1 MRVIQRVQNVFARAF
16 NDALNSNNRFATM
29 ESKIAEMAGHL
40 DALGQTVARMSVL
53 SPEEIAGLERMRAD
67 NRLLAGWQGRE
78 REQLVERANAVL
90 AKLRPMKAVGFQKVR
105 VGSVNDG
112 GYVLLDDFDR
122 VDVVFS
128 FGVEWNADF
137 DVAMAER
144 SKPVFQFD
152 HSIEK
157 PPVEHPRI
165 VWEKKMIAPQA
176 SETSESISHLFEIH
190 HVGETR
196 PNALLKMDIEH
207 AEWAVLDATPVADLK
222 KLTQITAEFHGFFHL
237 ARAYGSHGAR
247 NWQVVGEFWRRARAR
262 KQFRRRRKL
271 FWADRPLRARNHL
284 RQPRPVSIRR
294 DERDLPRPARLAL
307 LAGDARH
314 PARRLPL
321 LRAADGEQLIVL
333 QLRRT
338 DLP

>member
-222 KLTQITAEFHGFFHL
+222 KLTQITAEFHGFDYFTL
-237 ARAYGSHGAR
+237 RERMEVMERVIGKLSENFG
-247 NWQVVGEFWRRARAR
+247 VVHVHANNFAGVANYFGLTVPYVLEITFA
-262 KQFRRRRKL
+262 
-271 FWADRPLRARNHL
+271 N
-284 RQPRPVSIRR
+284 
-294 DERDLPRPARLAL
+294 RDLYQFEETNETFPGPLDSPCWPAMPDIRLGAF
-307 LAGDARH
+307 H
-314 PARRLPL
+314 Y
-321 LRAADGEQLIVL
+321 
-333 QLRRT
+333 
-338 DLP
+338 